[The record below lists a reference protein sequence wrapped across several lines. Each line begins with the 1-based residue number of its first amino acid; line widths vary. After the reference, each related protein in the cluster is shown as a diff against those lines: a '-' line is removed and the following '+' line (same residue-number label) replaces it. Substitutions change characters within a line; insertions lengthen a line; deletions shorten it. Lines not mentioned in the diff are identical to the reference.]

1 MMNINHKKIKNIKNY
16 KNYYLK
22 NYLLIIIIIY
32 KNIY

>member
-1 MMNINHKKIKNIKNY
+1 MNINHKKIKNIKNY